1 MRKCIIGVFSG
12 YHDGAGRDALKLG
25 YEIARRDAIV
35 LTGGAPDRKLG
46 NTQSGEDGSQVTV
59 AAPRGAVKAERDGAT
74 ARCIGVCPSRGSLT
88 WHHSKAMKRF
98 VIETGVEGTY
108 RNGINGVTPDVSVVL
123 KGSRG
128 TLAEAAVA
136 WAFNPRRVLLW
147 KSGELLRDRFE
158 YYLPKG
164 EIERYLRNASTG
176 LPNSYRAA
184 LSYTPLRSALDA
196 VLNDSPESEDEPE
209 TVVDRLIKM
218 AGFVITEVETNFPG
232 LRGAP
237 NSKQRFEELVED
249 ISK

>member
-1 MRKCIIGVFSG
+1 M
-12 YHDGAGRDALKLG
+12 
-25 YEIARRDAIV
+25 
-35 LTGGAPDRKLG
+35 
-46 NTQSGEDGSQVTV
+46 
-59 AAPRGAVKAERDGAT
+59 
-74 ARCIGVCPSRGSLT
+74 
-88 WHHSKAMKRF
+88 
-98 VIETGVEGTY
+98 
-108 RNGINGVTPDVSVVL
+108 
-123 KGSRG
+123 
-128 TLAEAAVA
+128 
-136 WAFNPRRVLLW
+136 LLW

-232 LRGAP
+232 LRGAR